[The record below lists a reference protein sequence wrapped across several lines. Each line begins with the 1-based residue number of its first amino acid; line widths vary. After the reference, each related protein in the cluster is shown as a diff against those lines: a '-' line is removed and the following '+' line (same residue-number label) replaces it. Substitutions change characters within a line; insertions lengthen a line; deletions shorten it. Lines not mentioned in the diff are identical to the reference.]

1 MWLWMPWVRIPL
13 LTPFFLFFLAAG
25 AADTLPALGC
35 SQVVRHGTLTPAFAG
50 SSPATPAKHDPLA
63 QLAEHLTFNQGVWS
77 SNLQWVTICLLTNRT
92 CGHGGMADAPDL
104 GSGAFGRKS
113 SSLFVR
119 TVSFV
124 LHPGFCGETCG
135 SSSVVECHLAKV
147 DVAGPNPVY
156 RSTCGCSSMAELQ
169 PSKLVTWVR
178 FPPPAPATR
187 LSAI

>member
-1 MWLWMPWVRIPL
+1 MALDVVGSNPTTHPI
-13 LTPFFLFFLAAG
+13 FFLLFLAAG
-25 AADTLPALGC
+25 AADALPALGC
-35 SQVVRHGTLTPAFAG
+35 SQVVRHGTLTPA
-50 SSPATPAKHDPLA
+50 
-63 QLAEHLTFNQGVWS
+63 LTFNQGVWS

-178 FPPPAPATR
+178 FPSPAPATR
-187 LSAI
+187 SSAI

>member
-104 GSGAFGRKS
+104 GSGAPVAYGFKS
-113 SSLFVR
+113 LRPHHFIRS
-119 TVSFV
+119 
-124 LHPGFCGETCG
+124 GTCG

-147 DVAGPNPVY
+147 DVASSNLVY
-156 RSTCGCSSMAELQ
+156 RSTFSGVECSNHLRAGVAQ
-169 PSKLVTWVR
+169 W
-178 FPPPAPATR
+178 
-187 LSAI
+187 

>member
-1 MWLWMPWVRIPL
+1 MY
-13 LTPFFLFFLAAG
+13 
-25 AADTLPALGC
+25 
-35 SQVVRHGTLTPAFAG
+35 
-50 SSPATPAKHDPLA
+50 DPLA
-63 QLAEHLTFNQGVWS
+63 QLAEHLTFNQGVRS
-77 SNLQWVTICLLTNRT
+77 SNLRWVTNSLLTNRT

-156 RSTCGCSSMAELQ
+156 RSTFSLQNGAEFL
-169 PSKLVTWVR
+169 R
-178 FPPPAPATR
+178 ITR
-187 LSAI
+187 

>member
-1 MWLWMPWVRIPL
+1 MRNKFSPL
-13 LTPFFLFFLAAG
+13 SG
-25 AADTLPALGC
+25 
-35 SQVVRHGTLTPAFAG
+35 RR
-50 SSPATPAKHDPLA
+50 
-63 QLAEHLTFNQGVWS
+63 
-77 SNLQWVTICLLTNRT
+77 SNLLQQVGQAHRIVGASFPSHGNFPLDNRSGPCYDRQRGLDIPDVSPEGNPLPRRPEFEPSAGRPSLFPIEGGHIL
-92 CGHGGMADAPDL
+92 CGRGGMADAPDL

-124 LHPGFCGETCG
+124 LHPGVCGETCG

-178 FPPPAPATR
+178 FPSPAPATR
-187 LSAI
+187 LSVI